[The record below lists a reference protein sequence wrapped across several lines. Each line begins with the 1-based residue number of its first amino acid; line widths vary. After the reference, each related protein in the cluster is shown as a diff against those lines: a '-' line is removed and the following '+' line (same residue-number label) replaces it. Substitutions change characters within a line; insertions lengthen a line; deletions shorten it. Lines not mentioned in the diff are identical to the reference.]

1 MTINLKSAQSKII
14 IAALLCVSTLAY
26 CAPYDYW
33 GLRKIDFE
41 LTGQALDFDTKQPL
55 EGVYVLAIYE
65 KVDLGMAASARFCIK
80 TKGMMTGKDGKFHF
94 PVDKLDGNSPSK
106 LAAIKP
112 DYYFRNEKDIPT
124 AIWRKQNKET
134 YANRDVYLKKQ
145 DPAKLE
151 LKYGY
156 YFCERPLSSEASA
169 ANVEFLKIRRAEI
182 ERLAIASDWKKKV
195 LNDHDELIRDMQSN
209 K

>member
-41 LTGQALDFDTKQPL
+41 LTGQALDFDTKEPL
-55 EGVYVLAIYE
+55 EGVYVLAVYE

-156 YFCERPLSSEASA
+156 DSCERPESKEAALANIQFLRLQKIEA
-169 ANVEFLKIRRAEI
+169 A
-182 ERLAIASDWKKKV
+182 RLVSHFDWYKTWV
-195 LNDHDELIRDMQSN
+195 TSTDELIDSLQ
-209 K
+209 KAP